1 MFSHL
6 IFNLILTFNLIFNVI
21 YDRYSNFIDEKIQV
35 EKYINLPKTSTKG
48 NANIWTQVVWL
59 PDHTII
65 RLILVEESSV
75 DHGFI

>member
-1 MFSHL
+1 MSYTKHVFSHL
-6 IFNLILTFNLIFNVI
+6 IFSFIFNVI

-35 EKYINLPKTSTKG
+35 EKYISLPKTSKKG
-48 NANIWTQVVWL
+48 DANIWTQVVWL

-65 RLILVEESSV
+65 RLILVEEFSV